1 MSEIEAAEAKNAFSA
16 LLDRVERGEEV
27 VITRRGRAVARL
39 VPMEGAKDR
48 SRAREAARHIRELPK
63 AMNLGSFDWEEW
75 KFIVMKD
82 ADDLA
87 ASRHSAVSSRPFVSG
102 SSSAMTTTMP

>member
-1 MSEIEAAEAKNAFSA
+1 MSKIEAAEARNDFSA
-16 LLDRVERGEEV
+16 PLNRVERGEEV

-39 VPMEGAKDR
+39 VPTEGAKDR
-48 SRAREAARHIRELPK
+48 SRAREAARHIRELAK

>member
-39 VPMEGAKDR
+39 VPIEGAKDR

-75 KFIVMKD
+75 KFIVMK
-82 ADDLA
+82 AAGDLA